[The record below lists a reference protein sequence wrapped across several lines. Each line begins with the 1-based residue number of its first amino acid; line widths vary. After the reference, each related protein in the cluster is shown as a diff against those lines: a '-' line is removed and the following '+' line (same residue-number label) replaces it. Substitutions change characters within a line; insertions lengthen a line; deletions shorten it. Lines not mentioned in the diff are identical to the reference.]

1 MDRFFKL
8 KENGTDVR
16 TEVLAGITTFMT
28 MAYILAVNPGILAD
42 GGMDKGA
49 VFTAPALI
57 IVGFMMMQE
66 VTKIDWEDPLESI
79 PAYISIFAMP
89 FMYSIAEGIAFG
101 VISYVLLHLFAR
113 RTKDLSPAMYI
124 LAVLFV
130 AKYVML

>member
-1 MDRFFKL
+1 MLFWGHLHNSRSGVTCKLYLFK
-8 KENGTDVR
+8 
-16 TEVLAGITTFMT
+16 
-28 MAYILAVNPGILAD
+28 
-42 GGMDKGA
+42 
-49 VFTAPALI
+49 
-57 IVGFMMMQE
+57 

-79 PAYISIFAMP
+79 PAYISIFAMS

-124 LAVLFV
+124 PAVLFV